1 MGTLMAKT
9 INVLLFPIGST
20 VCLEVYNSL
29 RCLREVK
36 VFAAGSVRGEGK
48 GLFYDRPDDCID
60 NLPFESEEG
69 FAVAV
74 QEVVEQ
80 FNIDLI
86 IPGMDSSIAV
96 LKRLES
102 QQRLSCR
109 VAGPELQVAQVCA
122 NKRLTYKVFANN
134 AFCPQFFTDDKNLTY
149 PVFVKP
155 QEGYGS
161 KGAFRANDAAELKA
175 HMGTTDAPLIFCEYL
190 PGKEYTVDCFSDVTH
205 RLRFV
210 QARDR
215 SLVKNGMSTKT
226 MASQQSVQNEAL
238 CIAEAIAGQLAMRG
252 AWFFQLKED
261 LNGNLKLLEVACR
274 IGGSS
279 ALARYTG
286 VNLSALTVFDA
297 MGQAVVISPIP
308 SHPVVVQTLKVCA
321 FSALSYQHLYIDF
334 DDCLYLQGRY
344 VNPDLMAVIYHAK
357 NHHKQVHLL
366 SRHKGNLQKSLAR
379 LGLSNLFDSVTHIT
393 DPSANKSQYM
403 RPHSLLIDDSF
414 RERQDAIQ
422 QGFMALDMSE
432 MDLLRHSIT

>member
-1 MGTLMAKT
+1 MTKT

-36 VFAAGSVRGEGK
+36 VFAAGSVGGEGK
-48 GLFYDRPDDCID
+48 GLFFDRPGDCVD

-69 FAVAV
+69 FSAAL
-74 QEVVEQ
+74 QQVVGQ

-86 IPGMDSSIAV
+86 IPGMDSSITV

-102 QQRLSCR
+102 QQQLSCR

-122 NKRLTYKVFANN
+122 NKRLTYKVFASHT
-134 AFCPQFFTDDKNLTY
+134 FCPRFFTDDKNLTY

-161 KGAFRANDAAELKA
+161 KGAFRANNAAELKA
-175 HMGTTDAPLIFCEYL
+175 HMGATDAPLVFCEYL
-190 PGKEYTVDCFSDVTH
+190 PGKEYTVDCFSDANH

-215 SLVKNGMSTKT
+215 ALIKNGMSTRT
-226 MASQQSVQNEAL
+226 VASQQSVQDDAV
-238 CIAEAIAGQLAMRG
+238 CIAEAIVGRLAMRG

-297 MGQAVVISPIP
+297 MGQAVAISAIP
-308 SHPVVVQTLKVCA
+308 SHPVVVQTLKVSA

-344 VNPDLMAVIYHAK
+344 INPDLMAVVYHAK
-357 NHHKQVHLL
+357 NHDKQVHLL
-366 SRHKGNLQKSLAR
+366 SRHQGNLHKRLAR
-379 LGLSNLFDSVTHIT
+379 LGLSNLFDSVAHIT
-393 DPSANKSQYM
+393 DPSTEKSKYM
-403 RPHSLLIDDSF
+403 KPHSLLIDDSF
-414 RERQDAIQ
+414 KERQDAIQ
-422 QGFMALDMSE
+422 QGFMALDVSE
-432 MDLLRHSIT
+432 IDLLRHSLR